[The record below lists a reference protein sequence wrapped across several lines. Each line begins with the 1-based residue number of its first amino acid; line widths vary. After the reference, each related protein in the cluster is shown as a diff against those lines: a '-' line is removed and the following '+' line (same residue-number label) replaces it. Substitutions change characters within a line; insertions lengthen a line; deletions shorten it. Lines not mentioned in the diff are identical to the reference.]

1 MNKGMKVDVKQ
12 YIARRE
18 EIKNEINV
26 IVDKAEAENKR
37 EFTDEEKTALE
48 HYRRELNVL
57 DYKIMSADKSGKVE
71 VSQREVEFDKFLREA
86 WNNQAMQNNT
96 LQREAILSTAAD
108 AMIPLT
114 IGDIVKPLEDG
125 LILKAV
131 GLPMMTGLAGDFVW
145 PVVGN
150 VEAEVAGEAVELTD
164 KTIDFGKVKP
174 NPKRVGVS
182 ITITRQTV
190 YKTDGVAYEVV
201 RQQLP
206 QAMARTLNKCM
217 FGTDASVTHGLV
229 GPFFDIVKNGT
240 AKALSALKTKAER
253 KAANY
258 IAFAG
263 ALPTYKELLAMK
275 ALCLLKG
282 VEPNAMAYIMDAY
295 TAGML
300 EATPKD
306 DALGTPIIE
315 NGKIAGIPVFT
326 TNYINNDTDT
336 FIGFGC
342 WGYEPLQGFGDMSFV
357 VDPYSKAKSDSV
369 VLTLNSDFAM
379 STLRKEAFVLGKCA
393 AE

>member
-1 MNKGMKVDVKQ
+1 MNKGMKVDVRQ

-18 EIKNEINV
+18 EIRNEINA

-37 EFTDEEKTALE
+37 EFTDDEKTALE
-48 HYRRELNVL
+48 HYKRELNVIDL
-57 DYKIMSADKSGKVE
+57 KIATADKSGKVE
-71 VSQREVEFDKFLREA
+71 ISQREVEFDKFLREA
-86 WNNQAMQNNT
+86 WNNQAMQNST
-96 LQREAILSTAAD
+96 LQREAIMTTGVEPL
-108 AMIPLT
+108 IPLT
-114 IGDIVKPLEDG
+114 INDIIKPLEEG
-125 LILKAV
+125 LILKLV
-131 GLPMMTGLAGDFVW
+131 GLPMMTGLAGDYVW

-150 VEAEVAGEAVELTD
+150 IEAEVAGEAVELTD
-164 KTIDFGKVKP
+164 KKVDFSKIKP

-182 ITITRQTV
+182 VTITRQTV

-217 FGTDASVTHGLV
+217 FGTDASVSHGLT
-229 GPFFDIVKNGT
+229 GPFFDIVKTGT
-240 AKALSALKTKAER
+240 ATPISGLKTKAQK

-258 IAFAG
+258 ISFAG

-282 VEPNAMAYIMDAY
+282 VEPNAMGYVMDEY
-295 TAGML
+295 TKAML

-306 DALGTPIIE
+306 DALGTPIVE

-326 TNYINNDTDT
+326 TNYINTEEKT

-342 WGYEPLQGFGDMSFV
+342 WGYEPLQGFGEMSFV
-357 VDPYSKAKSDSV
+357 IDPYTKAKSDSV
-369 VLTLNSDFAM
+369 VLTLNNDFAM
-379 STLRKEAFVLGKCA
+379 STLRKEAFVLGECA

>member
-18 EIKNEINV
+18 EIKSEINV
-26 IVDKAEAENKR
+26 IVDKADAENKR

-71 VSQREVEFDKFLREA
+71 VSEREVKFDAFLRESLKDQ
-86 WNNQAMQNNT
+86 NLQNNV
-96 LQREAILSTAAD
+96 LKREALMTTGVEPL
-108 AMIPLT
+108 IPLT
-114 IGDIVKPLEDG
+114 INDIIKPLEDG

-150 VEAEVAGEAVELTD
+150 VEAEVAGEGVELTD
-164 KTIDFGKVKP
+164 KTIDFSKIKP

-217 FGTDASVTHGLV
+217 FGTDANVSHGLV

-240 AKALSALKTKAER
+240 AKALSALKTKAD
-253 KAANY
+253 KKTANY

-282 VEPNAMAYIMDAY
+282 VEPTAMGYVMDEY
-295 TAGML
+295 TKAML
-300 EATPKD
+300 EGTPKD

-326 TNYINNDTDT
+326 TNYINTDADT

-342 WGYEPLQGFGDMSFV
+342 WGYEPLQGFGEMSFV
-357 VDPYSKAKSDSV
+357 VDPYTKAKSDSV
-369 VLTLNSDFAM
+369 VLTLNSNFAM

-393 AE
+393 E